1 MKKFGTSLYGYNKQ
15 DVYDFVKEVAKEY
28 PGKTIDNI
36 ISQMEAIKKEIGVT
50 KEICVARYGF
60 FKEIKTDNK

>member
-1 MKKFGTSLYGYNKQ
+1 MTQSEYARL
-15 DVYDFVKEVAKEY
+15 VAKIAILKEIAEEY

-36 ISQMEAIKKEIGVT
+36 ITQMEAVKKEIGVT

-60 FKEIKTDNK
+60 LKKLKTDNK

>member
-1 MKKFGTSLYGYNKQ
+1 MTQSEYARL
-15 DVYDFVKEVAKEY
+15 VAKIAILKEIAEEY

-36 ISQMEAIKKEIGVT
+36 ITQMEAVKKEIGVT